1 MSEPLSASEIQALP
15 EIVVSAK
22 VWLMKP
28 EDFQAYEA
36 SLWRAFIRDR
46 ADYIVLDSN
55 ISGQR
60 FVAAGVAWGI
70 DNGLLRHDRTDS
82 SDEQCEV
89 YTFRLTDEGKK
100 RLEANGPQLKD
111 VR

>member
-1 MSEPLSASEIQALP
+1 MSEQLDTLP
-15 EIVVSAK
+15 SIVVSAK
-22 VWLMKP
+22 LWLMKP

-36 SLWRAFIRDR
+36 SLWRAFIRDG
-46 ADYIVLDSN
+46 ADFIVLDSN

-60 FVAAGVAWGI
+60 FIAAGVAWGI
-70 DNGLLRHDRTDS
+70 DNGILRHDRTNS

-89 YTFRLTDEGKK
+89 YTFRVTDAGRK
-100 RLEANGPQLKD
+100 RLEANGSQLKD